1 MIYEIFRKKK
11 NNILIKF
18 KIFKYWGF
26 NIILLIYWVRLRW
39 GDILLIYK
47 WRIINLLFC
56 KY

>member
-1 MIYEIFRKKK
+1 MIYEVFMKKK

-47 WRIINLLFC
+47 WRFINLIFC

>member
-47 WRIINLLFC
+47 WRFINLIFC

>member
-47 WRIINLLFC
+47 WRFINLLFC

>member
-26 NIILLIYWVRLRW
+26 NIILLIYGVRLRW

-47 WRIINLLFC
+47 WRFINLLFC